1 MININNI
8 SLKFII
14 DDCKSLDTHL
24 SLYFLID
31 DIKSLKVR
39 MILIYGMQFNFIITN
54 FDFV

>member
-1 MININNI
+1 MNINNI

-39 MILIYGMQFNFIITN
+39 IILIYGMQFNFIITN